1 MPKTVNIHEAK
12 THLSKLLER
21 VESGE
26 EIIIARSGKPVAR
39 LCRLGNKKG
48 KKVKRKPGFAKGL
61 IPEAYVDRL
70 FDPALDKEIED
81 LFYGSTLWPDESCDR

>member
-1 MPKTVNIHEAK
+1 MAKTVNIHEAK

-39 LCRLGNKKG
+39 LCALASQKSKPA
-48 KKVKRKPGFAKGL
+48 KRKPGFAKGL
-61 IPEAYVDRL
+61 FSDADVEKL
-70 FDPALDKEIED
+70 LDPALDKELED
-81 LFYGSTLWPDESCDR
+81 LFYRSSLWPDESPDR